1 MAIIAL
7 TMPLNPSNPI
17 GSVIVDTF
25 NPFVIYIPQFLYQMI
40 SGEAGV
46 QLQLAVN
53 SPTFTTNNI
62 LSATTIKLTIT
73 EPNGTV
79 TRVLSMTSD
88 STGLLALRTLLVTDF
103 PYGGN
108 YTAQLEADFADGT
121 ILKSAKTAIIVG
133 A

>member
-17 GSVIVDTF
+17 GSVIVNVF
-25 NPFVIYIPQFLYQMI
+25 NPFVIYIPQYLYQMI
-40 SGEAGV
+40 AGEAGV

-62 LSATTIKLTIT
+62 LAATAINLTIT

-79 TRVLSMTSD
+79 TRVLPMTSD
-88 STGLLALRTLLVTDF
+88 PTGLLALRTLLTTDF

-108 YTAQLEADFADGT
+108 YTAQLEADFAGGV
-121 ILKSAKTAIIVG
+121 ILKSAHTAIIVG